1 MLLLHFGIEIYVSF
15 YRKHIWNLDQ
25 WFNMNNNFKI
35 WWDFLKEIIN
45 VNLKLNQ
52 TIQCIDYPLL
62 QPKSDFLMNMQFVHT
77 EVLGDMRSLSNIFF
91 SLNLSLLP
99 CCMPSSGK
107 INIISF
113 IFKSIIFYCTC
124 TCVYHDNF

>member
-52 TIQCIDYPLL
+52 TIQCIDYLLL

-77 EVLGDMRSLSNIFF
+77 EVLGDMQSLSNIFF

-113 IFKSIIFYCTC
+113 IFKSIIFYSTW
-124 TCVYHDNF
+124 TCV